1 MLVAQGCCAMCRGDL
16 DLRPHRDDHWVTA
29 AETQTRNGIPRLN
42 VPILRRQ
49 VTESRERHYSAS
61 PRMSISPKGLQ
72 FDMIVQS
79 KETQMGE
86 ETEGSDMVQQENV
99 GYSDMSAGM
108 DVKLTHDVSYL
119 RGDTSQNVELGN
131 FLKRPVLINT
141 TTWSV
146 GNTLDIAS
154 NNFKPWHLFFNKAA
168 IKRKLDNY
176 YMLKCN
182 LKLKFVINA
191 SPFYYSGILVTY
203 QPLTQFNPAPI
214 VISSA
219 LQEYT
224 CISQRPHC
232 YLYPQTSQGANL
244 TLPFLYH
251 KEWLDATSATDLQDM
266 GTIYFGSLAALR
278 TANGIAGT
286 GCTIQTYAWAE
297 DVEIAGP
304 TLSLSVQSKEKNFSK
319 KAVKSKHKND
329 EYQHEGTISKPA
341 SAIARATGLLGNL
354 PVIGPFMTAT
364 SYAADAASNIASL
377 FGYTNVPVIDD
388 VHAFRSAPFPQF
400 ASTDIGTPIEKATLD
415 SKNELSID
423 PRICG
428 VDLDDELIISKFVS
442 REAYLVSSFWQAAHP
457 VDHQL
462 FAARVQPTIFNAA
475 ATTGGYLHYPTPMDM
490 VAQTFDYWRGDIEF
504 RFKFLASAYHRGRVR
519 ISWDPHS
526 DISTNSDN
534 TTEIYTK
541 IVDITEDSDVSFIVP
556 YTQPTAYLPTSGED
570 KRFRPYTPLTN
581 VITNNA
587 WSNGTIVVR
596 VLTQQTSPVASADV
610 VMAVFCRGCPNL
622 EFAGPKQIDNRFSPY
637 VVQSKEVS
645 YDDDYSNKMEMG
657 VRPSNAYDEINLV
670 YMGEKVESLR
680 TLMRRTAKEQVY
692 SNNATTTA
700 VSRMVHSME
709 RRRLPLY
716 PGYDPNGIHSA
727 RNNAN
732 TANVSYNYVPWNS
745 ITWFSV
751 CFVGNRGAINW
762 TANNYSNDNMVVTLG
777 RMDKDANALSASFA
791 GSSSGTTLNE
801 NEIAREITVSD
812 ITGMSGIAVT
822 TVSTQSSL
830 NLSAPMYSRFKF
842 LSNSVTTRTL
852 GSSVDDTTRDG
863 IHLSAERMPTSEPTA
878 NSKSIN
884 YLYCSAGTDYNL
896 IFFLNCPTL
905 YYYDA
910 VPAIAV

>member
-1 MLVAQGCCAMCRGDL
+1 MLLAQGCCAMCRGDT
-16 DLRPHRDDHWVTA
+16 DLRPHRDDHWITA
-29 AETQTRNGIPRLN
+29 AETQTRNGVSRLD

-49 VTESRERHYSAS
+49 ITESRERHYSAS

-72 FDMIVQS
+72 FDMTVQS
-79 KETQMGE
+79 EETQMGE
-86 ETEGSDMVQQENV
+86 ETEGSEMVQQENV

-131 FLKRPVLINT
+131 YLKRPVLIDT

-146 GNTLDIAS
+146 GNTLDIATD
-154 NNFKPWHLFFNKAA
+154 NFKPWHLFFNKAA

-214 VISSA
+214 VIGGG
-219 LQEYT
+219 LEEYT
-224 CISQRPHC
+224 CIAQRPHC

-266 GTIYFGSLAALR
+266 GTISFGSLAALR

-341 SAIARATGLLGNL
+341 SAIARATGLLGTL

-388 VHAFRSAPFPQF
+388 VHEFRSAPFPQF

-428 VDLDDELIISKFVS
+428 VDLEDELTISKFVS
-442 REAYLVSSFWQAAHP
+442 REAFLLTSVWTSTDA

-462 FAARVQPTIFNAA
+462 FATKVQPTLFNATS
-475 ATTGGYLHYPTPMDM
+475 TTGGYLHYPTPMDM

-556 YTQPTAYLPTSGED
+556 YTQPTAYLPTEGED
-570 KRFRPYTPLTN
+570 RRFRPYTGTTS
-581 VITNNA
+581 VVAGSA
-587 WSNGTIVVR
+587 WSNGSLVVR
-596 VLTQQTSPVASADV
+596 VLTQQTSPVASADII
-610 VMAVFCRGCPNL
+610 MAVFCRGCPNL
-622 EFAGPKQIDNRFSPY
+622 EFAGPKQIDDRFSPY

-657 VRPSNAYDEINLV
+657 VRPSKAYDEINLV

-680 TLMRRTAKEQVY
+680 TLMRRTAIEQV
-692 SNNATTTA
+692 ATDSTNTTGDE
-700 VSRMVHSME
+700 RHRHTLI

-716 PGYDPNGIHSA
+716 PGYDPNGIHQA
-727 RNNAN
+727 RNNAD
-732 TANVSYNYVPWNS
+732 TFNVSYNFVPWNA
-745 ITWFSV
+745 ITWFST
-751 CFVGNRGAINW
+751 CFVGNRGSIHW
-762 TANNYSNDNMVVTLG
+762 TANIFGTSNMTGIISRGSNSVSVLN
-777 RMDKDANALSASFA
+777 KSLANFSASTSLDPWLIPRFWNVDEYAGMNGFA
-791 GSSSGTTLNE
+791 
-801 NEIAREITVSD
+801 ITN
-812 ITGMSGIAVT
+812 TG
-822 TVSTQSSL
+822 TQSSM
-830 NLSAPMYSRFKF
+830 NLSLPLYSMYKF
-842 LSNSVTTRTL
+842 ISNSVTKRTE
-852 GSSVDDTTRDG
+852 GSSTDGTRSDTLFVETIRLPDSEAKVD
-863 IHLSAERMPTSEPTA
+863 
-878 NSKSIN
+878 SKSIIQ
-884 YLYCSAGTDYNL
+884 LYCSAGTDYNL

-910 VPAIAV
+910 VPNSGT